1 VVEAESF
8 FLGVHMACKYTA
20 VGAFV
25 HLNPHGEKST
35 RSSTGGPADGVCETA
50 GSDLV
55 QGGGG
60 DATEPIGHWM
70 PHVCPRHVSH
80 VLYCCRSS
88 CCITHQLGERSK
100 PDVPMTSVALA
111 IITQPVTAS
120 HGGQDRRRPA
130 QQGVRGGG
138 AGCF

>member
-1 VVEAESF
+1 MQVQGRRRVRSPQSPR
-8 FLGVHMACKYTA
+8 GK
-20 VGAFV
+20 G
-25 HLNPHGEKST
+25 T

-60 DATEPIGHWM
+60 DATEPTGHWM
-70 PHVCPRHVSH
+70 PHVCPGHVSH

-111 IITQPVTAS
+111 MITQPVTAS

-130 QQGVRGGG
+130 QQRVRGGG